1 MIVFNQKTQYNNLIA
16 NGFEKFPNFRDLSIL
31 AKEWFFVEKMD
42 TTEIKTRL
50 IAFCAEKSPNFKEE
64 PVREI
69 VDKVIKKLENTEKY
83 TELPEKLV
91 FYREEKEELLKIT
104 NKECRKLIF
113 IFCCLSKLKKSDGIY
128 LNSQSAIKLS
138 DIFDLCKIKKSKIQQ
153 EPYLNKLYKEGLL
166 SVDLK
171 PLLKYHPTCLKND
184 GEVAFE
190 FEPSENMI
198 NELLKL
204 DEKNIK
210 KCIRCGKEVLKGSN
224 RTKYCKE
231 CYRRVR
237 LERKYEKRRQ
247 ERQNKALV

>member
-1 MIVFNQKTQYNNLIA
+1 MIVFNQKTQYDNLME

-31 AKEWFFVEKMD
+31 AKEWLFVEKMSID
-42 TTEIKTRL
+42 EIRGRL
-50 IAFCAEKSPNFKEE
+50 IEFCVEKSPKFKEE
-64 PVREI
+64 TIREI
-69 VDKVIKKLENTEKY
+69 VSKVIKKLESTEVY

-91 FYREEKEELLKIT
+91 FYKEEKDAILNIP
-104 NKECRKLIF
+104 NKEWQKIIF

-138 DIFDLCKIKKSKIQQ
+138 DIFDLCKIKKAKSQQ
-153 EPYLNKLYKEGLL
+153 EIYLYNLNKANLL
-166 SVDLK
+166 TVDLK
-171 PLLKYHPTCLKND
+171 PLLKYHPTCLKSE

-190 FEPSENMI
+190 FEPSANMI

-210 KCIRCGKEVLKGSN
+210 KCVRCGKEVLKGSN

-237 LERKYEKRRQ
+237 LDRKYEKRRQ